1 MAVDTAKPWDTF
13 DQELQPDGVSTIFT
27 SGQRPKVTLRPV
39 ISTYRYQRNTGA
51 PVEKFILVDLTDTTV
66 QPGNL
71 TSNAGDKR
79 GFFTER
85 VTVKVHLEDDGAFA
99 IRKDAPPTTAQGG
112 SSSSSLSYSLSV
124 GAFGDTGT
132 FNAGGT
138 ISSGVSQSLPDF
150 EIINVTDSSAKLMEH
165 RYGLRL
171 VDGAV
176 YRGPLDLVDTN
187 ATGGRV
193 RGLNPRATS
202 NLPLQSSVLF
212 HSAQPASGKRRVTVE
227 ITHRLMMV
235 EKTYQAMQTV
245 PSSNRFDMSPD
256 AGRQTHYV
264 PYAFGRI
271 EIDTTPNVTVY
282 PWKFDVDLDTGKI
295 AHVL

>member
-1 MAVDTAKPWDTF
+1 MAVDTAAPWDSF
-13 DQELQPDGVSTIFT
+13 DQELQPDGVSTIFVG
-27 SGQRPKVTLRPV
+27 GQRPQVTLRPT
-39 ISTYRYQRNTGA
+39 INTYRYQRSLGA
-51 PVEKFILVDLTDTTV
+51 DMEKFILVDLTDSTV

-71 TSNAGDKR
+71 SSNASDKR

-85 VTVKVHLEDDGAFA
+85 VTVKVYLEGSEEFA
-99 IRKDAPPTTAQGG
+99 VRKDYPPTTAQGG

-150 EIINVTDSSAKLMEH
+150 EIINVTDSSARRMEH

-176 YRGPLDLVDTN
+176 YRGPLDLVDIG

-212 HSAQPASGKRRVTVE
+212 HSARPATGKRRLNVE
-227 ITHRLMMV
+227 IAHRLMMV

-245 PSSNRFDMSPD
+245 PSSNRFDTSPD
-256 AGRQTHYV
+256 AGRQTHYI

-271 EIDTTPNVTVY
+271 QVDITPNVTTY
-282 PWKFDVDLDTGKI
+282 PWKFDVNLDSGKVT
-295 AHVL
+295 HVT

>member
-13 DQELQPDGVSTIFT
+13 DQELQPDGVFT
-27 SGQRPKVTLRPV
+27 RFAGGQHPTLTLRPV
-39 ISTYRYQRNTGA
+39 INTCRYQRNTGA
-51 PVEKFILVDLTDTTV
+51 PVEKFILVDLTDTSV
-66 QPGNL
+66 QPGAL
-71 TSNAGDKR
+71 TSNAKDKR

-99 IRKDAPPTTAQGG
+99 IRKDSPPTTAQGG
-112 SSSSSLSYSLSV
+112 SSSTSLSYSLSV

-138 ISSGVSQSLPDF
+138 ISSGVSQSLTDF
-150 EIINVTDSSAKLMEH
+150 EIINLTDSSANLMEH

-171 VDGAV
+171 VEGAV

-193 RGLNPRATS
+193 RELNPRAIS

-212 HSAQPASGKRRVTVE
+212 HSAEPASGKRRVTVE

-235 EKTYQAMQTV
+235 EKTYQALQSV
-245 PSSNRFDMSPD
+245 PSSNHFDTSPD
-256 AGRQTHYV
+256 AGRQTHYI

-271 EIDTTPNVTVY
+271 EVDITPNVTVY
-282 PWKFDVDLDTGKI
+282 PWKFEVDLDTGKV
-295 AHVL
+295 AHVR